1 MFDAAYVSKRAL
13 ALWFLVIPLIAVL
26 IVTKANAPDKSVVH
40 VWTKE
45 DSKAYAKDSV
55 NDWAHKQYMCL
66 ASLWGKE
73 SAWKHTALNPEKVM
87 GKHAGGIPQL
97 LGLSP
102 TTPPTI
108 QIDRGLDY
116 VYHRYTTPCEAW
128 KFHKKNGWY

>member
-1 MFDAAYVSKRAL
+1 MSKWDKIL
-13 ALWFLVIPLIAVL
+13 AILGASILIGVV
-26 IVTKANAPDKSVVH
+26 VTTIDRHTGTTEPIKTER

-45 DSKAYAKDSV
+45 DSKAYAKDAV
-55 NDWAHKQYMCL
+55 NDWATKQYQCL

-102 TTPPTI
+102 LTPPTI

-116 VYHRYTTPCEAW
+116 IKHRYTTPCEAW

>member
-1 MFDAAYVSKRAL
+1 MRDYFKLVAVTSAIILVSGA
-13 ALWFLVIPLIAVL
+13 
-26 IVTKANAPDKSVVH
+26 IVSTINDDSSEPIKTER

-45 DSKAYAKDSV
+45 DSKAYAKDAV
-55 NDWAHKQYMCL
+55 NDWATKQYQCL

-102 TTPPTI
+102 LTPPTI

-116 VYHRYTTPCEAW
+116 IKHRYTTPCEAW

>member
-1 MFDAAYVSKRAL
+1 MRDYFKLL
-13 ALWFLVIPLIAVL
+13 AITLSIILASGAIVIAIS
-26 IVTKANAPDKSVVH
+26 NDKPEPVNTER

-45 DSKAYAKDSV
+45 DSKAYAKDAV
-55 NDWAHKQYMCL
+55 NDWAHKQYQCL
-66 ASLWGKE
+66 ASLWGRE

-102 TTPPTI
+102 LTPPTI

-116 VYHRYTTPCEAW
+116 IKHRYTTPCEAW
-128 KFHKKNGWY
+128 KFHKKNNWY